1 MSLLPEN
8 MRLLPQNKDLGWT
21 PYAWLIYLASVP
33 FYGYA
38 SGQRS
43 SMFWALNI
51 LSMAVFLVLYFRGY
65 WIKDKRL
72 LWIVAAIAL
81 LGVVYSPANP
91 GASVYFVYAA
101 SFAGHLDGSK
111 LAIRIVTSILLLI
124 GLETWVFHL
133 TPYFWV
139 PGVVFAALIGAINIH
154 YAQRARDTKKLLM
167 AQEEVEHLAKIAERE
182 RIARDLHDV
191 LGHTLSVIVLKS
203 ELAAKLAEKDPV
215 RAAQEIRDVERISR
229 DALAQV
235 RSTVRGYQSR
245 GLMAEVEQAK
255 TALTAAGVQTQC
267 EFDAPKLP
275 AAQEGVLAL
284 ALREAVTNVIRHA
297 KATQCFL
304 SLHQENGHCRLQI
317 KDDGCGELSTE
328 GVGLSG
334 MRQRVE
340 SLGGELKRE
349 VSSGTCLTITLPMVA
364 Q

>member
-1 MSLLPEN
+1 

-38 SGQRS
+38 SGERS
-43 SMFWALNI
+43 HAYWAFTIFGMLI
-51 LSMAVFLVLYFRGY
+51 LLALYFWGY
-65 WIKDKRL
+65 WIKGKRL

-81 LGVVYSPANP
+81 LGIIYSPTNA
-91 GASVYFVYAA
+91 GASVYFIYAA
-101 SFAGHLDGSK
+101 SFAAFTGEAAFAVQILG
-111 LAIRIVTSILLLI
+111 LILLLI
-124 GLETWVFHL
+124 GLETWIFHL
-133 TPYFWV
+133 TPYFWI
-139 PGVVFAALIGAINIH
+139 PGAVFSTLIGAVNIH
-154 YAQRARDTKKLLM
+154 YKQRQQDTKKLLM

-229 DALAQV
+229 DALGQV
-235 RSTVRGYQSR
+235 RSTVRGYHSQ
-245 GLMAEVEQAK
+245 GLLAEVEQARS
-255 TALTAAGVQTQC
+255 ALRAAGVHTDC
-267 EFDAPKLP
+267 DFSAPQLP
-275 AAQEGVLAL
+275 PAQEGVLAL

-297 KATQCFL
+297 KATSCSL
-304 SLHQENGHCRLQI
+304 TLHQENGNCFLQI
-317 KDDGCGELSTE
+317 KDDGCGTLACE
-328 GVGLSG
+328 GIGLSG

-340 SLGGELKRE
+340 SLGGKLQRE
-349 VSSGTCLTITLPMVA
+349 ISSGTCLTITLPLVT

>member
-1 MSLLPEN
+1 
-8 MRLLPQNKDLGWT
+8 MRLLPDNKDFGWT

-38 SGQRS
+38 GGQRS
-43 SMFWALNI
+43 LAFWVLTSLGMLA
-51 LSMAVFLVLYFRGY
+51 FLPLYFRGY
-65 WIKDKRL
+65 WVKDKRL
-72 LWIVAAIAL
+72 LWIIAAIAL
-81 LGVVYSPANP
+81 FGVVYSPTNA
-91 GASVYFVYAA
+91 GSSVYFIYAA
-101 SFAGHLDGSK
+101 SFAAYTGNTK
-111 LAIRIVTSILLLI
+111 LAMRIVGLMLLLV
-124 GLETWVFHL
+124 GLEAWVFHL

-139 PGVVFAALIGAINIH
+139 PGAVFTVLIGSINIH
-154 YAQRARDTKKLLM
+154 YMQRRQDMRELLI

-203 ELAAKLAEKDPV
+203 ELAAKLAEKDPA
-215 RAAQEIRDVERISR
+215 RAVQEIRDVERISR
-229 DALAQV
+229 DALGQV

-245 GLMAEVEQAK
+245 GLLAEVEQAK
-255 TALTAAGVQTQC
+255 TALSAAGVQAQC
-267 EFDAPKLP
+267 DFAAPKLP

-297 KATQCFL
+297 KATSCYL
-304 SLHQENGHCRLQI
+304 TLRQENGNCRLQI
-317 KDDGCGELSTE
+317 KDDGCGGLSAE

-340 SLGGELKRE
+340 SLGGQLKRE
-349 VSSGTCLTITLPMVA
+349 ISSGTCLTITLPMVT

>member
-1 MSLLPEN
+1 MSPLPKK
-8 MRLLPQNKDLGWT
+8 MRLLPQNTDLGWT

-43 SMFWALNI
+43 STFWALNF
-51 LSMAVFLVLYFRGY
+51 LGMAIFLPLYFRGY
-65 WIKDKRL
+65 WIKGKNLR
-72 LWIVAAIAL
+72 WIIAAITL
-81 LGVVYSPANP
+81 LGVVYSPTNP
-91 GASVYFVYAA
+91 GASVYFIYAA
-101 SFAGHLDGSK
+101 SFAAHTGESRQ
-111 LAIRIVTSILLLI
+111 AVRIIGLILLMI
-124 GLETWVFHL
+124 GVETWVFHL

-139 PGVVFAALIGAINIH
+139 PAVVFGTLVGAINIH
-154 YAQRARDTKKLLM
+154 YAERARDTKKLLM

-203 ELAAKLAEKDPV
+203 ELAAKLAEKDPA

-235 RSTVRGYQSR
+235 RSTVRGYQSH

-255 TALTAAGVQTQC
+255 SALSAAGVEAKC
-267 EFDAPKLP
+267 EFETPKLP

-304 SLHQENGHCRLQI
+304 SLQQENGSCRLQI
-317 KDDGCGELSTE
+317 KDDGCGVEAAE

-340 SLGGELKRE
+340 SLGGQLKRE
-349 VSSGTCLTITLPMVA
+349 TSSGTCLTITLPVVT

>member
-1 MSLLPEN
+1 
-8 MRLLPQNKDLGWT
+8 MRLLPKNKDIGWT

-43 SMFWALNI
+43 ATFWALNI
-51 LSMAVFLVLYFRGY
+51 LGMLVLMALYFRGY
-65 WIKDKRL
+65 WIKGRKL
-72 LWIVAAIAL
+72 LWIIAAIAL
-81 LGVVYSPANP
+81 LGIIYSPTNA
-91 GASVYFVYAA
+91 GASVYFIYAA
-101 SFAGHLDGSK
+101 SFAAFIGETK
-111 LAIRIVTSILLLI
+111 LAIRILTLILMLI
-124 GLETWVFHL
+124 GLETWIFHL
-133 TPYFWV
+133 PPYFWI
-139 PGVVFAALIGAINIH
+139 PASVFSVLIGAINIH
-154 YAQRARDTKKLLM
+154 YWQRQQDNKKLLM

-203 ELAAKLAEKDPV
+203 ELAAKLAEKDPA

-229 DALAQV
+229 DALGQV

-245 GLMAEVEQAK
+245 GLLAEVEQAK
-255 TALTAAGVQTQC
+255 SALATAGVQAEC
-267 EFDAPKLP
+267 DFDPPKLP
-275 AAQEGVLAL
+275 AVQEGVLTL

-297 KATQCFL
+297 KASSCYLTL
-304 SLHQENGHCRLQI
+304 RQENGSCRLQI
-317 KDDGCGELSTE
+317 KDDGCGGMSAE

-340 SLGGELKRE
+340 SLGGQLKRE
-349 VSSGTCLTITLPMVA
+349 ISSGTCLTIILPMAA

>member
-1 MSLLPEN
+1 

-38 SGQRS
+38 SGPRS
-43 SMFWALNI
+43 TMFWALTA
-51 LSMAVFLVLYFRGY
+51 LGMLVFLPLYFRGY
-65 WIKDKRL
+65 WMKDRRL
-72 LWIVAAIAL
+72 LWIIAGIAL
-81 LGVVYSPANP
+81 LGVVYSPTNP
-91 GASVYFVYAA
+91 GSSVYFIYAA
-101 SFAGHLDGSK
+101 SFAAYTGNTK
-111 LAIRIVTSILLLI
+111 LAIRVVAFMLLLI
-124 GLETWVFHL
+124 GLETWIFQL
-133 TPYFWV
+133 TPYFWI
-139 PGVVFAALIGAINIH
+139 PGAVFTALIGAINIH
-154 YAQRARDTKKLLM
+154 FAQRQQDNKRLLM
-167 AQEEVEHLAKIAERE
+167 AQEEVEQLAKIAERE

-203 ELAAKLAEKDPV
+203 ELAAKLAEKDPA

-229 DALAQV
+229 DALGQV

-245 GLMAEVEQAK
+245 GLLAEVEQAK
-255 TALTAAGVQTQC
+255 TALSAAGVQTQC
-267 EFDAPKLP
+267 DFGAPKLP

-297 KATQCFL
+297 RASSCFL
-304 SLHQENGHCRLQI
+304 TLRQENGSCRLQI
-317 KDDGCGELSTE
+317 KDDGCGGMSTE

-340 SLGGELKRE
+340 SLGGQLKRE
-349 VSSGTCLTITLPMVA
+349 ISSGTCLTITLPTVA

>member
-1 MSLLPEN
+1 

-43 SMFWALNI
+43 ATFWALNI
-51 LSMAVFLVLYFRGY
+51 LGMLVLLALYFRGY
-65 WIKDKRL
+65 WIKDRRL
-72 LWIVAAIAL
+72 LWIIAAITL
-81 LGVVYSPANP
+81 LGVVYSPTNP
-91 GASVYFVYAA
+91 GASVYFIYAA
-101 SFAGHLDGSK
+101 SFAAHTGETR
-111 LAIRIVTSILLLI
+111 LAVRIVALILLLI
-124 GLETWVFHL
+124 GLETWIFQL

-154 YAQRARDTKKLLM
+154 YAQRQQDNKRLLM
-167 AQEEVEHLAKIAERE
+167 AQEEVEQLAKIAERE

-203 ELAAKLAEKDPV
+203 ELAAKLAEKDPM

-229 DALAQV
+229 DALGQV

-245 GLMAEVEQAK
+245 GLLAEVEQAK
-255 TALTAAGVQTQC
+255 SALSAAGVQAQC
-267 EFDAPKLP
+267 DFGSPKLP

-297 KATQCFL
+297 RASSCFL
-304 SLHQENGHCRLQI
+304 TLRQENGSCRLQI
-317 KDDGCGELSTE
+317 KDDGCGGTSTE
-328 GVGLSG
+328 GVGLRG

-340 SLGGELKRE
+340 SLGGQLKRE
-349 VSSGTCLTITLPMVA
+349 ISSGTCLTITLPMVT

>member
-1 MSLLPEN
+1 
-8 MRLLPQNKDLGWT
+8 MRLLPKNKDIGWT

-43 SMFWALNI
+43 ATFWALNI
-51 LSMAVFLVLYFRGY
+51 LGMLVLMALYFRGY
-65 WIKDKRL
+65 WIKGRKL
-72 LWIVAAIAL
+72 LWIIAAIAL
-81 LGVVYSPANP
+81 LGIIYSPTNA
-91 GASVYFVYAA
+91 GASVYFIYAA
-101 SFAGHLDGSK
+101 SFAAFIGETT
-111 LAIRIVTSILLLI
+111 LAIRILALILGLI
-124 GLETWVFHL
+124 GLETWIFHL
-133 TPYFWV
+133 PPYFWI
-139 PGVVFAALIGAINIH
+139 PASVFSVLIGAINIH
-154 YAQRARDTKKLLM
+154 YWQRQQDNKKLLM

-203 ELAAKLAEKDPV
+203 ELAAKLAEKDPA

-229 DALAQV
+229 DALGQV

-245 GLMAEVEQAK
+245 GLLAEVEQAK
-255 TALTAAGVQTQC
+255 SALATAGVQAEC
-267 EFDAPKLP
+267 DFDPPKLP
-275 AAQEGVLAL
+275 AVQEGVLTL

-297 KATQCFL
+297 KASSCYLTL
-304 SLHQENGHCRLQI
+304 RQENGSCRLQI
-317 KDDGCGELSTE
+317 KDDGCGGMSAE

-340 SLGGELKRE
+340 LLGGQLKRE
-349 VSSGTCLTITLPMVA
+349 ISSGTCLTIILPMAA

>member
-1 MSLLPEN
+1 
-8 MRLLPQNKDLGWT
+8 MRLLPDNKDLGWT

-43 SMFWALNI
+43 LAFWVLTSLGMLAL
-51 LSMAVFLVLYFRGY
+51 LALYFRGY
-65 WIKDKRL
+65 WVKDKRL
-72 LWIVAAIAL
+72 LWIIAAIAL
-81 LGVVYSPANP
+81 LGVVYSPTNP
-91 GASVYFVYAA
+91 GSSVYFIYAA
-101 SFAGHLDGSK
+101 SFAAYTGSTK
-111 LAIRIVTSILLLI
+111 LAVRIVWLMLLLV
-124 GLETWVFHL
+124 GLEAWVFHL

-139 PGVVFAALIGAINIH
+139 PGAVFVALIGSINIH
-154 YAQRARDTKKLLM
+154 YMQRRQDMRELLM

-203 ELAAKLAEKDPV
+203 ELAAKLAEKDPA

-229 DALAQV
+229 DALSQV

-245 GLMAEVEQAK
+245 GLLAEVEQAK
-255 TALTAAGVQTQC
+255 SALSAAGVQTQC
-267 EFDAPKLP
+267 DFGAPKLP
-275 AAQEGVLAL
+275 PAQEGVLAL

-297 KATQCFL
+297 KATSCYL
-304 SLHQENGHCRLQI
+304 TLRQENGSCRLQI
-317 KDDGCGELSTE
+317 KDDGCGSASAE

-340 SLGGELKRE
+340 SLGGQLQRE
-349 VSSGTCLTITLPMVA
+349 ISSGTCLTITLPMVT